1 LLVKKRQKKRYLMN
15 QQKVKLV
22 YLQSPTTIP
31 GVFTSMTTLDAQKLP
46 GIEMYLL
53 ENGGITVS
61 IKNVTAFI
69 ASANIKIALLE
80 EVKSK
85 GK

>member
-1 LLVKKRQKKRYLMN
+1 MN
-15 QQKVKLV
+15 PQKVKLA